1 MATVAEPQPAELPLP
16 GGQPGARV
24 RLTPLESGRA
34 AVPPAYLNRTEG
46 RMAKLRALGLGVPRE
61 QWVTVPVPCF
71 LIEHPTAGLVLVDTG
86 LHPSVAVEPA
96 QNLGRLL
103 SRWIGEVDFAPERS
117 AAAQLR
123 ARGLDP
129 AKVGTVVMTHLHF
142 DHASAMAEFPNAVF
156 VFDELEWEAATAPR
170 SVLRGYVQ
178 GQFDHGFDYRTLD
191 FDSEE
196 VSSFASFGRSL
207 DLFGDGSIRL
217 LATPGHS
224 RGHVSVALRL
234 RGREALICGDAAY
247 TQGTLDFS
255 ELPGIVDDEHL
266 FRRSLRE
273 IQRYVELTPGSL
285 VVPGHDL
292 ERWEAIAYGSEPS
305 SSPASS
311 EARRAR

>member
-1 MATVAEPQPAELPLP
+1 MATAAEPQPAELPLP

-24 RLTPLESGRA
+24 RLTPIETGRV
-34 AVPPAYLNRTEG
+34 AVPPAYLHRAEG
-46 RMAKLRALGLGVPRE
+46 RLAKLRALGLGVPRE
-61 QWVTVPVPCF
+61 QWTTVPVPCF
-71 LIEHPTAGLVLVDTG
+71 LVEHPAAGLVLVDTG

-96 QNLGRLL
+96 QNLGRLW
-103 SRWIGEVDFAPERS
+103 SRWLGDIDTTPERS
-117 AAAQLR
+117 AATQLR
-123 ARGLDP
+123 ARGVDP
-129 AKVGTVVMTHLHF
+129 ARVRTVVMTHLHF

-156 VFDELEWEAATAPR
+156 LFDELEWEAATEPR
-170 SVLRGYVQ
+170 AVLRGYVQ

-196 VSSFASFGRSL
+196 VSSFVSFGRAL
-207 DLFGDGSIRL
+207 DLFGDGSVRL

-234 RGREALICGDAAY
+234 RDREALICGDAAF

-255 ELPGIVDDEHL
+255 EMPGIVDDEHL

-285 VVPGHDL
+285 VVPGQDL
-292 ERWEAIAYGSEPS
+292 ERWEDIAYG
-305 SSPASS
+305 
-311 EARRAR
+311 